1 MKNRIGVVCG
11 LLLVLAVELFS
22 CREEESQPV
31 SIDKIQ
37 FEIQKKEMFVGEKAS
52 IKLSVSPKEARLSAQ
67 VEYSASKQGMIAINN
82 EMSSNEGVVFEAVS
96 AGSVVLM
103 ARVNGLV
110 EYCDIK
116 IEGDPEAA
124 VPYISLTDYVVE
136 MKLGTK
142 RHVAASLQGGSP
154 ADQKNFTF
162 SGRDDAAIFESANNT
177 VVIDGVKTGTARIT
191 VKHPKAQYSVD
202 IVVFVLNEGEI
213 AKYITGENVVFMQM
227 GNGPR
232 NYSVRMV
239 GLQESEAGYCV
250 YQVIE
255 GADLITVKGSGDS
268 CTIETKKPGIAKVEV
283 INQGV
288 PYPFTFQVV
297 VRGSDETKYISVPV
311 NFLIIEGTGYYSIG
325 ASMIGDVPDDFNLQY
340 KYKLSKD
347 GIINVDQTRGSFGI
361 TGLKD
366 GIVVMTIS
374 NKYSEFDAQIL
385 IVVQNLEGEP
395 APTGKFIRTSQQVVQ
410 MEAGNGAPDAVLKM
424 ELVGGTSADQNDFEW
439 VVEDSSIIQVSAG
452 GKVTY
457 TRAQTG
463 KSFEAEAIITAKRVG
478 TARINIKNKK
488 SLNDVTVI
496 VKVYPKGTFSGNAIY
511 LSGPGIIKV
520 QEGKSVEVYP
530 QLVGGSG
537 GSLGVTNWSIPS
549 GDSSIAQVSGSGLA
563 GSITGR
569 KAGLTRLK
577 VSGINIAQDYDA
589 VVVVYKEGQENTVK
603 YVYTDNLNYRITVG
617 QTVQIPVRHPTI
629 PDANFSITVTNTNK
643 NSIYP
648 VVSRD
653 VLLVNGLK
661 EGSGELVIT
670 TAGAD
675 INNIT
680 LYVIV
685 EPAELVIDKPYML
698 TGENFAG
705 TNEGNTVSY
714 TVTMAG
720 ANAAKLNGIVYSID
734 DEKVAKVKRSAG
746 NNIEIEGAAKGQT
759 VLRIN
764 HSESMNEKAVIVYVV
779 EKGQPV
785 EGKIIIG
792 LENYNYVLSV
802 NESLFIRLVTNATD
816 TQKLG
821 FRWSSRNADKVAV
834 EDNFDTAVITAMEP
848 GNAKVT
854 VYEKDNKHLIDLD
867 IFITVRSGNLVNG
880 EAGFPDSVILI
891 KNENKIMRGNV
902 TGCLP
907 DSAEFT
913 YAFENEGI
921 AKMTPQGLEV
931 LLQGVEAGQTF
942 LTVTSARLNY
952 YKKILVIC
960 VNTKEDL
967 EKLYYFTVSDM
978 FYRIKKGGEIRVNL
992 TFGENGF
999 PEDEKALIEWSDK
1012 NNNQT
1017 ALITSP
1023 RGVSNTLVGKNE
1035 GQTVIQVQS
1044 KLMAKPLEIVVEV
1057 TEEAA
1062 GSDFYKFVY
1071 DPILQLSKS
1080 DVKQIPIS
1088 IYYGNQFY
1096 SDYDIYKPGIK
1107 LENGYSAIKV
1117 EVDDPSVAEAGMV
1130 GQSLRVSARAAGK
1143 TVITLSHEMI
1153 HEDAKL
1159 LIVVYAGA
1167 VPPASSELVVF
1178 IPKAHWLIPEGQT
1191 REIDLQANSGSASG
1205 LNSIVWNNKNPDL
1218 FSVDSTNKS
1227 KAAVTAVK
1235 EGSGT
1240 ITIEQGGQ
1248 VLDTVYVSVSAEKAS
1263 SVSVATESIII
1274 LSKTDLAYGPY
1285 RTKVIA
1291 AGTVSNITSWSAADS
1306 SIVKIQPINNYC
1318 DLTPLKAGMTELTVS
1333 GTGYTRTI
1341 LVEVVNTEAEKMAAK
1356 LMNLDQRYYRLK
1368 KGETV
1373 VLNPYYKAVR
1383 PSYPASATLV
1393 YDNKVVQCSQTS
1405 SGISVTGNN
1414 AGIEKI
1420 KIYNEDCENKY
1431 FEIEIEVDEAVAGGF
1446 DEVRSLVY
1454 LTTDQP
1460 VVMVKPG
1467 EADYYV
1473 RIGVIGQYRGG
1484 EDDFKWGSNSDKVTV
1499 KAFGQYAFFTAA
1511 NQEGEAEVTVSN
1523 QFCDGMPLKIKVIIV
1538 NDITMTNSGS
1548 PYLYT
1553 GKTVYTMQRGD
1564 PDLVLPLEVRG
1575 ISPIYWNYVEI
1586 TTKGNSARASFS
1598 NGNITIKEV
1607 NNGTAEITV
1616 KYRGIDL
1623 PLTLYIVVQDQFKTG
1638 SSYLTTGQNYVIINK
1653 FNTTLVN
1660 VNLVNY
1666 TEPDSGKFSWYSE
1679 NPSIAYVVGNG
1690 QAVQIL
1696 GMDVGVTKVVVKHPL
1711 SFNALEILVKVIP
1724 SGKSEEVCYLTTGDN
1739 VIETYISAAQGQI
1752 GVNKVG
1758 GTTNAINAT
1767 WSVDNPSIVSVLG
1780 NNDIGYYT
1788 ARKEGVA
1795 RITVSDH
1802 EAGSLSIVVIV
1813 RKRKPGELYL
1823 STDSAII
1830 QVTPNSSNNTIKVEL
1845 SDADETDEM
1854 NFRWEIY
1861 TQLPS
1866 SIDVARNSGSVV
1878 GIYAMGSRCS
1888 VNGIYTGTARL
1899 KVTHPKAAE
1908 ALFILVQVTHFKNMN
1923 FSQKNIDMEIDD
1935 MQFVA
1940 LETPDYEDY
1949 TGRVKYISDNPSVC
1963 TVYGTGKAVLV
1974 SSYMAGRAKVT
1985 AYVEDTDLLAEVEI
1999 NVLAEKNYEEPYII
2013 TPKTTFVLNP
2023 RELPFMVNAQMYG
2036 FGVNDQDW
2044 DSLIW
2049 EVKNDS
2055 AEIIKIYPE
2064 NAGAANRSVG
2074 RSIQVVVQNKPYTGV
2089 ENCIIEISC
2098 PHITNRIKTIFVQV
2112 SEDSNAFSL
2121 AKYDITMQSNDMAE
2135 LICNILGGK
2144 TRDYEEVVWMAEPDF
2159 LDPTKE
2165 IVRIMGGGKNVH
2177 LLAVNDGVTQIT
2189 AVYRGMIRVC
2199 QVKVKSSVF
2208 IGFQYQNF
2216 LTFPG
2221 ERKKDKDGK
2230 ISLLEIYY
2238 EVRPVNAF
2246 IQWMDTDTDF
2256 NNKTANVSYTN
2267 AKDDGSGTG
2276 RGSILIDP
2284 VREGSFSIV
2293 AVSNQKN
2300 ARVNII
2306 VKNDFQFRLD
2316 RYEIDETPASSTTN
2330 RRGGK
2335 KTPADTTVNYV
2346 VSPANVTIAPV
2357 NYDYLQLKELGVTF
2371 IVSPAE
2377 RTNEALKGVGNIYF
2391 ICEKEINIDLQLAIF
2406 QADGRPAGK
2415 DVIINLIAAFPPGE
2429 GRLVPV
2435 YEPVFGYLTTTG
2447 KEKYPQAGLAGKAN
2461 SSKPTGTMYKAGYY
2475 LKPVSVQTNVSSG
2488 QFPNDIYE
2496 LEIGDGSTQYILLDH
2511 INPNAMVDI
2520 ADNIQFNRIGTLG
2533 GTETKDA
2540 QGNIISR
2547 NITIKKEVRENGEM
2561 VIRIDGGKD
2570 FIIYSN
2576 YGSEY
2581 RLECEVNSADPNA
2594 GYAYQPVS
2602 GSAVTASEAS
2612 PKTQT
2617 SNSGGGSND
2626 SSRTTTYTVPYASGG
2641 TFTVTRYSSRTKNS
2655 ENEWKDWVDSWSPS
2669 GTVGYRYTNAVFTKP
2684 NTESGWFTQRPN
2696 EEKSGIMTQSTAWT
2710 WQKLNAKPT
2719 TWYPILNKYN
2729 DGNIRL
2735 NPGWYN
2741 LQGSYELYEFAPIIL
2756 YEGYERPFLRKSTAP
2771 FIYNS
2776 FYPSGFTRYIEN
2788 GNDHNI
2794 GYSARAAFHQGG
2806 KNPYYYWY
2814 SYIYGQDIEFPEYVN
2829 VFMSKPSNHRIIGPA
2844 DNLVYYLGNQFHNYT
2859 GDWHALEGATNTQHN
2874 YYKTNFTISKGI
2886 YRRISSNTAANSGSY
2901 DSFMLLQ
2908 IGTDNNTANGCTG
2921 IGFNPPRE
2929 FVSQAVKTY
2938 YDWLNFSGKAIYGC
2952 EQPVG
2957 MVNIFKERYNV
2968 NNDTVPVDPWALSG
2982 NDKTITESP
2991 DFKTYPYRYFPMS
3004 GGHDYMGS
3012 RNPAVNNID
3021 LVSLKP
3027 VSDVPGSNY
3036 AATIT
3041 ITYKNTYSAY
3051 NKITIN
3057 LKHRV
3062 SPAFTDNERIQRDHL
3077 PVPRIAM
3084 SWDDTQER
3092 TWDEIF
3098 PIEST
3103 NAVVMR
3109 EGWPTFWNK
3118 IRIPKGY

>member
-1 MKNRIGVVCG
+1 MKNRIAVLSGC
-11 LLLVLAVELFS
+11 LLLLTIFS
-22 CREEESQPV
+22 CREETGNSV
-31 SIDKIQ
+31 SIEKIQ
-37 FEIQKKEMFVGEKAS
+37 FEVGRKDMYVGEKAS
-52 IKLSVSPKEARLSAQ
+52 IKLSVSPKEARESKR
-67 VEYSASKQGMIAINN
+67 VEYSASRQGMIAINN
-82 EMSSNEGVVFEAVS
+82 EKSSNEGVVFEAVS

-103 ARVNGLV
+103 AKVNGLV

-124 VPYISLTDYVVE
+124 IPYISLTDYVIE
-136 MKLGTK
+136 MRLGTK
-142 RHVAASLQGGSP
+142 RHVTASLQGGSP

-162 SGRDDAAIFESANNT
+162 SSEDDAAAVESANNT

-191 VKHPKAQYSVD
+191 VKHPKAQYGAD

-255 GADLITVKGSGDS
+255 GADVITVKGSGDS
-268 CTIETKKPGIAKVEV
+268 CTIETKKPGIAKVEAV
-283 INQGV
+283 NQGA

-297 VRGSDETKYISVPV
+297 VRGSGETKYISVPA
-311 NFLIIEGTGYYSIG
+311 NFMIIEGTGYYSIG
-325 ASMIGDVPDDFNLQY
+325 ASMVGEAPDDFSLQY
-340 KYKLSKD
+340 TYKLSKND
-347 GIINVDQTRGSFGI
+347 IINVDQTRGSFGI
-361 TGLKD
+361 TGLKN

-395 APTGKFIRTSQQVVQ
+395 AATGKFIRTSQQVVQ

-452 GKVTY
+452 GKITY
-457 TRAQTG
+457 TRAQVG
-463 KSFEAEAIITAKRVG
+463 KSYEAEAIITAKRVG
-478 TARINIKNKK
+478 TTRINIKNRK
-488 SLNDVTVI
+488 SLNDMAVI
-496 VKVYPKGTFSGNAIY
+496 VKVYPKGTFSGQAIY
-511 LSGPGIIKV
+511 LSGPGLIKV
-520 QEGKSVEVYP
+520 QEGKTVEVYP

-537 GSLGVTNWSIPS
+537 ASLGVTNWNIPS
-549 GDSSIAQVSGSGLA
+549 GDSSIATVSGSGLT
-563 GSITGR
+563 GSVTGR
-569 KAGLTRLK
+569 KSGVTKLK
-577 VSGINIAQDYDA
+577 VSGENIAQDYDA
-589 VVVVYKEGQENTVK
+589 VVVVYREGQENTVK
-603 YVYTDNLNYRITVG
+603 YAYTDNLHYRITVG
-617 QTVQIPVRHPTI
+617 QTAQIPVRHPTI
-629 PDANFSITVTNTNK
+629 PDANFSFTVTNTNK
-643 NSIYP
+643 NSIYH

-661 EGSGELVIT
+661 EGGGELVIT
-670 TAGAD
+670 TAGGD
-675 INNIT
+675 VNNIT
-680 LYVIV
+680 LYVMV
-685 EPAELVIDKPYML
+685 EPAELVIDKPYAL
-698 TGENFAG
+698 AGNNFAG
-705 TNEGNTVSY
+705 TNVGSAVSY

-720 ANAAKLNGIVYSID
+720 ANPAKLNGIVYSID
-734 DEKVAKVKRSAG
+734 DEKVARVKGSAG
-746 NNIEIEGAAKGQT
+746 SNIEIEGVAKGQT

-779 EKGQPV
+779 EKGQPT

-792 LENYNYVLSV
+792 LENYNYVMNV
-802 NESLFIRLVTNATD
+802 NESLFLRLVTNATD

-821 FRWSSRNADKVAV
+821 FKWNNRNADKVIV
-834 EDNFDTAVITAMEP
+834 EDNFDTAVITARES
-848 GNAKVT
+848 GSAKVT

-867 IFITVRSGNLVNG
+867 IFITVRSGTFVNG
-880 EAGFPDSVILI
+880 EVGFPDSVILI
-891 KNENKIMRGNV
+891 KNESKVMRGNAA
-902 TGCLP
+902 GYLSN
-907 DSAEFT
+907 SADIT
-913 YAFENEGI
+913 YTFENEGI

-942 LTVTSARLNY
+942 LTVTSSRLNY

-960 VNTKEDL
+960 VGAREEL
-967 EKLYYFTVSDM
+967 ESLYYFTVSDM
-978 FYRIKKGGEIRVNL
+978 LYRIKKGEELKVNL
-992 TFGENGF
+992 IFGENGF
-999 PEDEKALIEWSDK
+999 PEADKALIEWSDK

-1017 ALITSP
+1017 VLITSP
-1023 RGVSNTLVGKNE
+1023 YGITNTFVGRNE
-1035 GQTVIQVQS
+1035 GQAVVQVKS
-1044 KLMAKPLEIVVEV
+1044 MLMAKPLEIVVEV
-1057 TEEAA
+1057 TEEAV

-1080 DVKQIPIS
+1080 DVKTIPIS

-1130 GQSLRVSARAAGK
+1130 GQSLRVSAKAAGK
-1143 TVITLSHEMI
+1143 TTITLSHEMI
-1153 HEDAKL
+1153 HEDARL
-1159 LIVVYAGA
+1159 LIAVYAGTP
-1167 VPPASSELVVF
+1167 PPASSELVVF
-1178 IPKAHWLIPEGQT
+1178 IPKAHWLIPEGQQ
-1191 REIDLQANSGSASG
+1191 REIELQANTSSASG
-1205 LNSIVWNNKNPDL
+1205 LNNIVWNNKNPDL
-1218 FSVDSTNKS
+1218 FFVDSTNKS
-1227 KAAVTAVK
+1227 KALVTAIK

-1240 ITIEQGGQ
+1240 ITIEQGEK
-1248 VLDTVYVSVSAEKAS
+1248 VLDIIYVSVSAEKAS
-1263 SVSVATESIII
+1263 SISVVTESIII
-1274 LSKTDLAYGPY
+1274 LSMTDLAYGPY

-1291 AGTVSNITSWSAADS
+1291 AGTISNVTTWKVANSAL
-1306 SIVKIQPINNYC
+1306 VKIQPIGSYC

-1333 GTGYTRTI
+1333 GIGYARTI
-1341 LVEVVNTEAEKMAAK
+1341 LVKVVNTEKEKMEAK
-1356 LMNLDQRYYRLK
+1356 LMNLDQRNYKLR

-1373 VLNPYYKAVR
+1373 VLNPYYKALR

-1393 YDNKVVQCSQTS
+1393 YDNKVAQCSQTS
-1405 SGISVTGNN
+1405 SGISVTGKNT
-1414 AGIEKI
+1414 GIEKI

-1431 FEIEIEVDEAVAGGF
+1431 FEVEVEVDETVTGGF
-1446 DEVRSLVY
+1446 DELRSLVY

-1460 VVMVKPG
+1460 VVMVRPG

-1484 EDDFKWGSNSDKVTV
+1484 EDDFKWASNSDKVTV

-1511 NQEGEAEVTVSN
+1511 NQEGDAEVMVSN
-1523 QFCDGMPLKIKVIIV
+1523 QFCDGLPLKIKVIIV
-1538 NDITMTNSGS
+1538 NDIIMTNSGS
-1548 PYLYT
+1548 PYLYA

-1575 ISPIYWNYVEI
+1575 MSPVYWNNVEI
-1586 TTKGNSARASFS
+1586 SAKGSAALASFS

-1607 NNGTAEITV
+1607 NNGTEEITV
-1616 KYRGIDL
+1616 KYKGIDL

-1653 FNTTLVN
+1653 FSTTLVN

-1666 TEPDSGKFSWYSE
+1666 TEPDSAKFSWYSE
-1679 NPSIAYVVGNG
+1679 DPSIACIVGNG

-1696 GMDVGVTKVVVKHPL
+1696 GMDLGVTKVTVKHPV

-1724 SGKSEEVCYLTTGDN
+1724 SGNSEEVCYLTTGDN
-1739 VIETYISAAQGQI
+1739 VIETYISTAQGQI

-1758 GTTNAINAT
+1758 GTANAINAA

-1795 RITVSDH
+1795 KITVTDP
-1802 EAGSLSIVVIV
+1802 EAGSLNIVVIV

-1823 STDSAII
+1823 STDNAIV
-1830 QVTPNSSNNTIKVEL
+1830 QVTPNSSNNTIKAEL
-1845 SDADETDEM
+1845 SDADETDEI
-1854 NFRWEIY
+1854 NFKWEIY

-1866 SIDVARNSGSVV
+1866 GIEAARSGGSVV
-1878 GIYAMGSRCS
+1878 SIYAMGSRCS
-1888 VNGIYTGTARL
+1888 VNGIYAGTARL

-1908 ALFILVQVTHFKNMN
+1908 ALFILIQVTHFKAMN
-1923 FSQKNIDMEIDD
+1923 FTQKSIDMEIDD

-1963 TVYGTGKAVLV
+1963 TVYGTSKAVLV

-1985 AYVEDTDLLAEVEI
+1985 AYVEDTDLQAEVEI
-1999 NVLAEKNYEEPYII
+1999 NVLAERDYAEPYIM
-2013 TPKTTFVLNP
+2013 TPRTTFVLNP
-2023 RELPFMVNAQMYG
+2023 RELPFIVEAQMYG

-2055 AEIIKIYPE
+2055 AGIIRIYPE
-2064 NAGAANRSVG
+2064 NAGAANKSVG
-2074 RSIQVVVQNKPYTGV
+2074 RSIQAVVQNKPYSGA
-2089 ENCIIEISC
+2089 ESCIIEISC
-2098 PHITNRIKTIFVQV
+2098 PHLTKRIKTIFVQV

-2121 AKYDITMQSNDMAE
+2121 AKYDITMQSGDMAE
-2135 LICNILGGK
+2135 LNCNILGGRTK
-2144 TRDYEEVVWMAEPDF
+2144 DYEEVIWMAEPDSF
-2159 LDPTKE
+2159 DPTKE
-2165 IVRIMGGGKNVH
+2165 IVRIMGRGKNVH
-2177 LLAVNDGVTQIT
+2177 LLAINDGVTQIT

-2199 QVKVKSSVF
+2199 QVKVKSSAF

-2256 NNKTANVSYTN
+2256 SNKIANVSHTN
-2267 AKDDGSGTG
+2267 AKDDGTGTG

-2284 VREGSFSIV
+2284 AREGSFSIV

-2316 RYEIDETPASSTTN
+2316 RYEIDETPASSSTN
-2330 RRGGK
+2330 RRGEK
-2335 KTPADTTVNYV
+2335 KTPADTTVHYT
-2346 VSPANVTIAPV
+2346 VSPANVKIEPK
-2357 NYDYLQLKELGVTF
+2357 NYNYLQLKEMGVSF

-2377 RTNEALKGVGNIYF
+2377 RTNEALKGIGTIYF
-2391 ICEKEINIDLQLAIF
+2391 ICEKEVNIDLQLQIL
-2406 QADGRPAGK
+2406 QTDGRPASK
-2415 DVIINLIAAFPPGE
+2415 DVIIKLIAAFQPGE

-2435 YEPVFGYLTTTG
+2435 YEPVFGYLTITG
-2447 KEKYPQAGLAGKAN
+2447 KDKYPQAGLAGKAN
-2461 SSKPTGTMYKAGYY
+2461 SSKPTGTMYKDGYY

-2520 ADNIQFNRIGTLG
+2520 ADDIQFTRLGTLG
-2533 GTETKDA
+2533 GKDTKDA

-2561 VIRIDGGKD
+2561 AIRIDGGKD

-2581 RLECEVNSADPNA
+2581 RLECEINSADPNA
-2594 GYAYQPVS
+2594 GYAYLPVS

-2626 SSRTTTYTVPYASGG
+2626 SSRTTTYTVPYANGG

-2655 ENEWKDWVDSWSPS
+2655 EGGWKDWVDSWSPS
-2669 GTVGYRYTNAVFTKP
+2669 GTVAYRYTGVIPNKP
-2684 NTESGWFTQRPN
+2684 ATENGWFTRN
-2696 EEKSGIMTQSTAWT
+2696 EANEKTGYLSQSTAWT
-2710 WQKLNAKPT
+2710 WQNLDAKKT
-2719 TWYPILNKYN
+2719 VWYPILNKYD

-2741 LQGSYELYEFAPIIL
+2741 LQGSYELYEFAPTIL
-2756 YEGYERPFLRKSTAP
+2756 YEGYERPFLRKSTASS
-2771 FIYNS
+2771 IYNS
-2776 FYPSGFTRYIEN
+2776 YYPSGFTRYIEY

-2794 GYSARAAFHQGG
+2794 GYSARASFHQGG

-2829 VFMSKPSNHRIIGPA
+2829 VFMSKPSKHRIISPA
-2844 DNLVYYLGNQFHNYT
+2844 DNLVYYLGNQFHSYT

-2874 YYKTNFTISKGI
+2874 YYKTNFTVSKGV
-2886 YRRISSNTAANSGSY
+2886 YRRISSNTTFNSGAY
-2901 DSFMLLQ
+2901 DSHMLLQ
-2908 IGTDNNTANGCTG
+2908 IGADNNSANGCTG

-2938 YDWLNFSGKAIYGC
+2938 YDWLNYSGKAIYGC
-2952 EQPVG
+2952 EQPVS
-2957 MVNIFKERYNV
+2957 MINIFKERYNV

-2991 DFKTYPYRYFPMS
+2991 DYRTYPYRYFPVPS
-3004 GGHDYMGS
+3004 GHNYMGS
-3012 RNPAVNNID
+3012 RNPVANNID

-3084 SWDDTQER
+3084 SWDETEEK

-3098 PIEST
+3098 SPQDLPGPVI
-3103 NAVVMR
+3103 MR
-3109 EGWPTFWNK
+3109 EGWPNFWNK
-3118 IRIPKGY
+3118 LRIPKGY